1 MVPDFINYGVITMDN
16 RILDILNELQAGQ
29 KRLEGKVGSIEN
41 KVESVQKDITEVKA
55 DVKGL
60 YKYIDEVDARN
71 ATNHLIQKKSIEDIK
86 ETLNFVKHKE
96 NQNEEQLFKIKEHL
110 TVVK

>member
-1 MVPDFINYGVITMDN
+1 MDN
-16 RILDILNELQAGQ
+16 QILDILNELQAGQ
-29 KRLEGKVGSIEN
+29 KRLEIKVGTIENKVGSIEN
-41 KVESVQKDITEVKA
+41 KVEDMQKDIAEVKA

-71 ATNHLIQKKSIEDIK
+71 ATNHLIQKRIIDDVK

-96 NQNEEQLFKIKEHL
+96 HQNEEQLFKIKEHL
-110 TVVK
+110 TVIK